1 MIKIALADDHKLLRN
16 ALAKLINT
24 FEGCEVVFEADNGKE
39 FCEHIKKEIPNL
51 AIIDYNMPEMNGLE
65 CANWMKKHYPTVP
78 ILMLT
83 MYDTELMLIKLLQAG
98 VKGFM
103 KKDIHPNELQKAIQ
117 SVITD
122 GFYYSVHTS
131 AKLAGFFTE
140 RESIPLWDKI
150 YEVLMGGFED
160 LSKCAKEDEDEED
173 ELDNIPDSKKTKTG
187 YLKDGFIVDGDTE
200 SDVELDESD
209 DTEETEDEEEE
220 EDIPKRKTIKKKRKI
235 ENDDNE
241 DTNVDITSELQ
252 EEPFSDEEN

>member
-24 FEGCEVVFEADNGKE
+24 FEGCEVIFEADNGKE
-39 FCEHIKKEIPNL
+39 LCELIKKEIPSL

-65 CANWMKKHYPTVP
+65 CANWMKINYPTVP

-140 RESIPLWDKI
+140 RESIPFWDKI
-150 YEVLMGGFED
+150 LTEQD
-160 LSKCAKEDEDEED
+160 LVF
-173 ELDNIPDSKKTKTG
+173 
-187 YLKDGFIVDGDTE
+187 LKLVC
-200 SDVELDESD
+200 
-209 DTEETEDEEEE
+209 
-220 EDIPKRKTIKKKRKI
+220 
-235 ENDDNE
+235 
-241 DTNVDITSELQ
+241 SELTYK
-252 EEPFSDEEN
+252 EIAIEMNMNPRTVDSLRDTMFEKLDVKSRVGLTMYAIKHGLVII

>member
-150 YEVLMGGFED
+150 LTEQD
-160 LSKCAKEDEDEED
+160 LVF
-173 ELDNIPDSKKTKTG
+173 
-187 YLKDGFIVDGDTE
+187 LKLVC
-200 SDVELDESD
+200 
-209 DTEETEDEEEE
+209 
-220 EDIPKRKTIKKKRKI
+220 
-235 ENDDNE
+235 
-241 DTNVDITSELQ
+241 SELTYK
-252 EEPFSDEEN
+252 EIAIEMNMNPRTVDSLRDTMFEKLDVKSRVGLTMYAIKHGLVII

>member
-24 FEGCEVVFEADNGKE
+24 FEGCEVIFEADNGKE
-39 FCEHIKKEIPNL
+39 FCELIKKEIPNL

-65 CANWMKKHYPTVP
+65 CANWMKINYPTVP

-140 RESIPLWDKI
+140 RESIPFWDKI
-150 YEVLMGGFED
+150 LTEQD
-160 LSKCAKEDEDEED
+160 LVF
-173 ELDNIPDSKKTKTG
+173 
-187 YLKDGFIVDGDTE
+187 LKLVC
-200 SDVELDESD
+200 
-209 DTEETEDEEEE
+209 
-220 EDIPKRKTIKKKRKI
+220 
-235 ENDDNE
+235 
-241 DTNVDITSELQ
+241 SELTYK
-252 EEPFSDEEN
+252 EIAIEMNMNPRTVDSLRDTMFEKLDVKSRVGLTMYAIKHGLVII